1 MKDQETELSGSV
13 DQAGK
18 TATALWTPPSPEP
31 SDAVRSYRRTG
42 TALNEAISAYAAL
55 ILADGLTGWGLDSR
69 EQCIVWKYDL
79 ERQQL
84 LCCMYR
90 LSVFATGESAESDRA
105 VITAAVKRLIAR
117 DVSLPLT
124 AQEFTELGVEE

>member
-42 TALNEAISAYAAL
+42 TALNEAINAYASL
-55 ILADGLTGWGLDSR
+55 VLTDGLTG
-69 EQCIVWKYDL
+69 WKYDL
-79 ERQQL
+79 ERQKVL
-84 LCCMYR
+84 ACMYR